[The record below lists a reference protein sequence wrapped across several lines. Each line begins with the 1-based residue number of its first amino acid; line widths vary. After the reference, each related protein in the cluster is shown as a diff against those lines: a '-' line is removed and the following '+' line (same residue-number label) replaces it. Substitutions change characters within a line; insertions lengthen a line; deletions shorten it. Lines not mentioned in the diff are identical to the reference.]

1 LNNKPTIPSKT
12 SDLTND
18 SGFIDGSG
26 LATVATSGSY
36 NDLTDKPSI
45 GGGTVTSVATG
56 TGLTGGPITSTGTIS
71 LATSGVT
78 AGTKG
83 PTADVTG
90 SEGATIKVPKIT
102 VDTYGRVTA
111 LDEYTLTNK
120 NTTYSAMSLS
130 ELQTGTATTQRTLKA
145 TDLSSGITAKATH
158 YGTCSTAAGTA
169 AKAVTLA
176 DTNFKLFVGAIVGV
190 KFSNTNTASSCT
202 LNVNST
208 GAKSIYYNNAVYTGS
223 SSSVCGYA
231 NRIIYFMYD
240 GTYWVW
246 MNMSTLDGNTT
257 YSINEYGTSNPASLA
272 AFVEATAK
280 SKLLTTFKF
289 SDSNNVL
296 TLGTGWVKGYIQYQN
311 GYGGQYS
318 VGGDGLAYKS
328 DGTMYRIFIDGTTS
342 FTITKNKVENT
353 TYSSKTAAS
362 GGTDVSLCTT
372 GEKYTWNSKSAVTIG
387 STGTASASAT
397 RYQRVSVNGTYT
409 TIDGTVY
416 MEQTQTL
423 STSGT
428 TTFTFSNSAITA
440 NSLIDP
446 FVSIFGVSP
455 SSITVSAGSC
465 VIVFPAYSSAASLK
479 CRIYI
484 R

>member
-1 LNNKPTIPSKT
+1 MNTTPNYGLGLPLASERYDVTVFNNNNSIVDTQLKANADDTSGHKSNTNNPHQVTKSQVGLGNVPNVATNDQTPTFTEAVSRTNISSGDTIATLFGKIKKWLSDLKTVAFTGRYTDLTDLPTIPTKTSDLMNDSGFVDSNSLATVATSGSYADLSNKPTIPSKTSDLTNDSNFVDSSSLSTVATSGSYADLNNKPTIPSKT

-120 NTTYSAMSLS
+120 NTTYSS
-130 ELQTGTATTQRTLKA
+130 KA
-145 TDLSSGITAKATH
+145 
-158 YGTCSTAAGTA
+158 
-169 AKAVTLA
+169 
-176 DTNFKLFVGAIVGV
+176 
-190 KFSNTNTASSCT
+190 
-202 LNVNST
+202 
-208 GAKSIYYNNAVYTGS
+208 
-223 SSSVCGYA
+223 
-231 NRIIYFMYD
+231 
-240 GTYWVW
+240 
-246 MNMSTLDGNTT
+246 
-257 YSINEYGTSNPASLA
+257 
-272 AFVEATAK
+272 
-280 SKLLTTFKF
+280 
-289 SDSNNVL
+289 
-296 TLGTGWVKGYIQYQN
+296 
-311 GYGGQYS
+311 
-318 VGGDGLAYKS
+318 
-328 DGTMYRIFIDGTTS
+328 
-342 FTITKNKVENT
+342 
-353 TYSSKTAAS
+353 AAS